1 MGEVFK
7 DTLLKENFYS
17 SVGFDLD
24 YCVATVLQYS
34 SSINVFYQSLLSS
47 ELCKQ
52 LVNYSEQLA
61 SLVKLTWLQG
71 SFQAR
76 KNKFCIQYFS
86 LDTAQCPL

>member
-61 SLVKLTWLQG
+61 SLVKLTWLKG
-71 SFQAR
+71 RCQAE
-76 KNKFCIQYFS
+76 KK
-86 LDTAQCPL
+86 